1 MADNWT
7 TTTANRVAVGDR
19 IRLYGQ
25 ELQVTRIDAPFL
37 GRPEMVLFVES
48 TDERWHCLPAGT
60 DAEVEV
66 AS

>member
-1 MADNWT
+1 MADTWT
-7 TTTANRVAVGDR
+7 TAAASTVKPGDR
-19 IRLYGQ
+19 IRLHGK
-25 ELQVTRIDAPFL
+25 ELQVNRVDAPFL
-37 GRPEMVLFVES
+37 GRENMVCFVES